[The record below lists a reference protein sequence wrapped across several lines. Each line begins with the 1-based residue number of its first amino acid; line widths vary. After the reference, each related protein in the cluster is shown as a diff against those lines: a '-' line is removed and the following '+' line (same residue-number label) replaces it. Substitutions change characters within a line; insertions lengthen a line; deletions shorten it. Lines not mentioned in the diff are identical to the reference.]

1 MRLEVVIICL
11 FLLGCA
17 QIIAP
22 TGGEKDVTPPVMI
35 VSEILEYAEKPKN
48 TTIVFK
54 FDEYIQLHKWDEYF
68 FVSPPLK
75 QINKTVQGKQLSVI
89 VKDSLTQNRIY
100 HFSLNSCIKDNNEGN
115 ILDSLN
121 YQLNQNNSPDTFS
134 ISGNLKEAYTLSVIN
149 NAWIMLFSDTT
160 NDSLIFKETPAY
172 ISKTDK
178 NGFFKFPNL
187 KASDYIVVAL
197 TGLDFIYEPG
207 EKMGFIDE
215 IVSSRGDSLLTI
227 FAFDP
232 EYEINRED
240 VLINADSIILNDD
253 NMDSI
258 VQNINTSHGKLE
270 IISNAPPNCIFQ
282 LLQGEEIIKEAYFT
296 NKPYIIDSI
305 IVGNYNLKYI
315 KDTNNDNVWNT
326 GSWQNK
332 TQPER
337 VVNYPSEVIIRFNW
351 DLSLEWIIE

>member
-1 MRLEVVIICL
+1 MRLEIIIICL

-22 TGGEKDVTPPVMI
+22 TGGEKDVKPPVMI
-35 VSEILEYAEKPKN
+35 DSEILEYAEKHNN
-48 TTIVFK
+48 TTIVFN

-75 QINKTVQGKQLSVI
+75 HITKTIEGKQLSVI
-89 VKDSLTQNRIY
+89 VKDTLIQNRIY
-100 HFSLNSCIKDNNEGN
+100 NFSLNSCVKDNNEGN

-121 YQLNQNNSPDTFS
+121 YQLNQRNSPDTFS
-134 ISGNLKEAYTLSVIN
+134 ISGNLKEGYTLSVIN
-149 NAWIMLFSDTT
+149 NAWIMLFSDTA
-160 NDSLIFKETPAY
+160 NESLIFKETPAY

-178 NGFFKFPNL
+178 NGFFNFPNL
-187 KASDYIVVAL
+187 EASDYKLVAL

-215 IVSSRGDSLLTI
+215 IVSSRRDSVI
-227 FAFDP
+227 SVFAFDP
-232 EYEINRED
+232 EHEINRED
-240 VLINADSIILNDD
+240 ALITADSITLNDK
-253 NMDSI
+253 NKDSI

-282 LLQGEEIIKEAYFT
+282 LLQGEEIIKEAYFI

-315 KDTNNDNVWNT
+315 EDTNNDSVWNT

-351 DLSLEWIIE
+351 DLSIEWIIE